1 MATLETNGNGEGNT
15 NSSPSDAK
23 TKRCVP
29 SKYWCFTY
37 FYKETDNLETLET
50 ILNKIAKKW
59 IFGFE
64 ECPSTGKKHLQGYLE
79 FKFKSRPLETKLLQD
94 YKMHWEKRRG
104 TADKNIEYCSKDGNF
119 KTNIVFPE
127 PLECIEHE
135 QLYDWQKKIVSIC
148 DSKPDPRK
156 IYWYC
161 DEIGNNGK
169 SELCRYLCI
178 KKGAILL
185 SGKCADM
192 KYGIVKYI
200 EKNRGIAPK
209 IILIDLPRTFDKD
222 YLSYSGI
229 EEIKNGMFFNTK
241 FESNMVIFN
250 RPHIFI
256 FSNTNPSN
264 DKLSLDRWEIINI

>member
-1 MATLETNGNGEGNT
+1 METNGNSGEGNT
-15 NSSPSDAK
+15 ITSPPNAS
-23 TKRCVP
+23 KRIVP

-37 FYKETDNLETLET
+37 FYEENENLETLET
-50 ILNKIAKKW
+50 ILNKIAEKW

-64 ECPSTGKKHLQGYLE
+64 ECPTTKKKHLQGYLE
-79 FKFKSRPLETKLLQD
+79 FKFKHRPLECKLLKD
-94 YKMHWEKRRG
+94 YKMHWEKRKG
-104 TADKNIEYCSKDGNF
+104 TEQKNIDYCTKDGNF
-119 KTNIVFPE
+119 KTNIIFPE
-127 PLECIEHE
+127 PLECIEYE
-135 QLYDWQKKIVSIC
+135 KLYKWQKKIVEIC
-148 DSKPDPRK
+148 DQKPDPRK

-161 DEIGNNGK
+161 DKIGNRGK

-178 KKGAILL
+178 KKKAILL

-200 EKNRGIAPK
+200 ENNNKIAPK
-209 IILIDLPRTFDKD
+209 IILIDLPRTFDNE

-256 FSNTNPSN
+256 FSNTTPDNE
-264 DKLSLDRWEIINI
+264 KLSLDRWIIEEI